1 MKFRVVCRKVYDYIR
16 YDLKEIAFPSSLPD
30 PSHIKKRRQLTMREW
45 FLVLN
50 DASRLYAASWVW
62 DVGHELRP
70 NDYKNKESEDGPG
83 GAQRTAKQK
92 EPSTLEDL
100 A

>member
-1 MKFRVVCRKVYDYIR
+1 MKVWVVCRKVYDYIR

-30 PSHIKKRRQLTMREW
+30 LPHIKKRHQLTMREW

-50 DASRLYAASWVW
+50 EASRLYTASWVQ
-62 DVGHELRP
+62 DVGLELRP

-83 GAQRTAKQK
+83 GAQRTAKEK